1 MIYSDHTIKR
11 KIWDNEIGFD
21 PFHFDN
27 VQPASIDITLSDKFL
42 EPEYSGAIINLDKPI
57 QYTEYIADKTNGFVL
72 RPHSFILAST
82 AEYIKIPSD
91 VTAWIEGRS
100 SIGRVGL
107 FIQNAGWIDPGFE
120 GTITL
125 ELFNASDFCIRL
137 IPGTKVGQII
147 FAELDAPCQK
157 PYSGKYQGQKET
169 TGSKIYEDFRTRVK
183 ES

>member
-57 QYTEYIADKTNGFVL
+57 QYTEYTADKTNGFVL
-72 RPHSFILAST
+72 RPKSFILAST
-82 AEYIKIPSD
+82 EEYMKIPGN
-91 VTAWIEGRS
+91 VTAWVEGRS

-125 ELFNASDFCIRL
+125 ELFNASNYSIRL
-137 IPGTKVGQII
+137 LPGTRVGQII

-157 PYSGKYQGQKET
+157 PYNGKYQGQKVT
-169 TGSKIYEDFRTRVK
+169 TGSKIYEDFRTRT
-183 ES
+183 

>member
-21 PFHFDN
+21 PFHFES

-42 EPEYSGAIINLDKPI
+42 EPKFSGSIVNLDTPI
-57 QYTEYIADKTNGFVL
+57 QYNEYTVDKKNGFVL
-72 RPHSFILAST
+72 RPKSFVLAST
-82 AEYIKIPSD
+82 EEYMKIPGN
-91 VTAWIEGRS
+91 VTAWVEGRS

-125 ELFNASDFCIRL
+125 ELFNASNYSIRL
-137 IPGTKVGQII
+137 LPGTRVGQII

-157 PYSGKYQGQKET
+157 PYNGKYQGQKVT
-169 TGSKIYEDFRTRVK
+169 TGSKIYEDFRTRT
-183 ES
+183 